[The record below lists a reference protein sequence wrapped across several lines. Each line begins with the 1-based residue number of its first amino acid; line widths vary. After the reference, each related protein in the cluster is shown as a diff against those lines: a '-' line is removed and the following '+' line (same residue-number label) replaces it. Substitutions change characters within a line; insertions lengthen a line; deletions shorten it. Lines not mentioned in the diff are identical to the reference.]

1 MNSTVVGI
9 DVGEDKSEACY
20 LSPIGDTLD
29 QFNFQMT
36 DIGWSEFASKI
47 PRETKVAFEAS
58 GIAYSVSKKLTEL
71 GYSDVTVE
79 LPKELVWITKS
90 KRKNDRV
97 DSIKIAKLHLVNMI
111 PKAHL
116 LGDEDRISR
125 DLLIQRVK
133 LGRSIADT
141 KNSITGYLKREGL
154 YNSLPESSDN
164 FSEKRRSAIKSISF
178 SNPKDLVISSIM
190 DRLEL
195 YESQAVKFESEIK
208 RRVKTNEDVRILMSI
223 PGVDYYLAALISSYV
238 GDVQRFSNA
247 DKLAVFFGIVP
258 ATRDSSSIKR
268 RGHMSKEGS
277 AEARWALSI
286 AVDTVMLR
294 NKAIKD
300 YYDSVKER
308 KQSGK
313 LAHVSTMRKLTRMIY
328 KMLSERRMWK
338 YDNPGLTEDKLSK
351 LDDE

>member
-20 LSPIGDTLD
+20 LSPAGDTLD

-47 PRETKVAFEAS
+47 PKETRIAFEVS
-58 GIAYSVSKKLTEL
+58 GIAYSVSKKLAEL
-71 GYSDVTVE
+71 GYSDVTVAH
-79 LPKELVWITKS
+79 PKELVWITKS
-90 KRKNDRV
+90 KRKNYRV
-97 DSIKIAKLHLVNMI
+97 DSIKIAK
-111 PKAHL
+111 PHL

-164 FSEKRRSAIKSISF
+164 FSEKRRSAIRSISF

-195 YESQAVKFESEIK
+195 YESQTVKFESEIK
-208 RRVKTNEDVRILMSI
+208 GRVKTNEDVRILMSI
-223 PGVDYYLAALISSYV
+223 LGVDYYLAALISSYV

-286 AVDTVMLR
+286 AIDTVMLR

-300 YYDSVKER
+300 YYDSVKESSR
-308 KQSGK
+308 ES
-313 LAHVSTMRKLTRMIY
+313 SLT
-328 KMLSERRMWK
+328 
-338 YDNPGLTEDKLSK
+338 
-351 LDDE
+351 

>member
-20 LSPIGDTLD
+20 LSPAGDTLD

-47 PRETKVAFEAS
+47 PKETRIAFEAS
-58 GIAYSVSKKLTEL
+58 GIAYSVSKKLAEL
-71 GYSDVTVE
+71 GYSDVTVAH
-79 LPKELVWITKS
+79 PKEPVWITKS

-133 LGRSIADT
+133 LGQSIGNT
-141 KNSITGYLKREGL
+141 KNSITGCLKREDL
-154 YNSLPESSDN
+154 YNGLPELADR
-164 FSEKRRSAIKSISF
+164 FSEKRRDAIRSISLN
-178 SNPKDLVISSIM
+178 NPKDLVISSIM

-195 YESQAVKFESEIK
+195 YEDQAVKFESEIK
-208 RRVKTNEDVRILMSI
+208 SRAKTNEDVRILMSI
-223 PGVDYYLAALISSYV
+223 PGVDYYLAALISSYI
-238 GDVQRFSNA
+238 GDVHRFPNA

-258 ATRDSSSIKR
+258 ATKDSSSIKR
-268 RGHMSKEGS
+268 RGHMSKDGS
-277 AEARWALSI
+277 SEARWALSI

-294 NKAIKD
+294 NKPIRD
-300 YYDSVKER
+300 YYDKVKER

-313 LAHVSTMRKLTRMIY
+313 LAHVSTVRKLIRMIY
-328 KMLSERRMWK
+328 YMLSNRKPWK
-338 YDNPGLTEDKLSK
+338 YENIALTERKVSDLE
-351 LDDE
+351 DD